1 MNYNIIKEIEHQIYD
16 AIDKHLEEY
25 LNGTTFG
32 TRHAREILT
41 KNDFESYFD
50 KKKMTLKERQEL
62 IVSEL
67 FQSCYDEWRDSL
79 GDDLMEIMY
88 NIVSNKHQKTM
99 EDLFGERF
107 VKMAHLFID
116 AKKLLIEIEELD
128 DE

>member
-1 MNYNIIKEIEHQIYD
+1 M
-16 AIDKHLEEY
+16 
-25 LNGTTFG
+25 FG
-32 TRHAREILT
+32 R
-41 KNDFESYFD
+41 
-50 KKKMTLKERQEL
+50 KKMTLKERQEL